1 MNYLNLTNKQTIMTS
16 WNFQNVV
23 REKCPE
29 CEGDIKCHHK
39 LNQCQ
44 ICNAL
49 YHANCSEKSFVFIH
63 NKLAWGCQGCMTNEV
78 ARYNPFVGAEND
90 KYDPTSDY
98 FQNDLQ
104 VMSNI
109 MRNCKCYDKKGLDS
123 LLQNRTNADE
133 PYLSILFNNL
143 DGNASN

>member
-1 MNYLNLTNKQTIMTS
+1 
-16 WNFQNVV
+16 
-23 REKCPE
+23 
-29 CEGDIKCHHK
+29 
-39 LNQCQ
+39 
-44 ICNAL
+44 
-49 YHANCSEKSFVFIH
+49 
-63 NKLAWGCQGCMTNEV
+63 MTNEV

-98 FQNDLQ
+98 FQKDLQ

-123 LLQNRTNADE
+123 LLQNRTNSDE

-143 DGNASN
+143 DGNASNFDSFIADISQFKHRFDVISICETNTDEENKNLFQISGYNS